1 MLGNGFRGG
10 VDALKKEVGGIAA
23 VIVTIIVLVTIILVG
38 PWNGGQ
44 NLFYNPEESLPH
56 LASPAEIP
64 GDQVNATVIGD
75 LSLSVTGF
83 FYTISTHST
92 PTTLNFDLDIIVNN
106 TGASSI
112 DDFQVVKVTVYY
124 ENATP
129 VYTFGVEPDENSTI
143 PADSTLTLEYEND
156 RDMIS
161 VPWSLISASYVFA
174 RVLIIYDG
182 NTEIILTTP
191 MTELPHA
198 ME

>member
-1 MLGNGFRGG
+1 M
-10 VDALKKEVGGIAA
+10 KKEVGGIAA
-23 VIVTIIVLVTIILVG
+23 IIVIIIVIGTIIFLG

-44 NLFYNPEESLPH
+44 NPYYNPQESLPH
-56 LASPAEIP
+56 LAAPAEIP

-75 LSLSVTGF
+75 LTLSVTGF
-83 FYTISTHST
+83 FSTMSTHSA

-106 TGASSI
+106 TGSSGI

-129 VYTFGVEPDENSTI
+129 IYTFGVDPEGNSTI
-143 PADSTLTLEYEND
+143 LAGSILTLEYEND
-156 RDMIS
+156 RDMIT

-174 RVLIIYDG
+174 RVLVTYDV
-182 NTEIILTTP
+182 NTEVILTTP